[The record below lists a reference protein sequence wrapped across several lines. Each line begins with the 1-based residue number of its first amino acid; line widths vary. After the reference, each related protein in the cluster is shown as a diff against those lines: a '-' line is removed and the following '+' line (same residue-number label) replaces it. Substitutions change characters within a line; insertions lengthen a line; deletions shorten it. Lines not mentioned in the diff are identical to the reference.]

1 MVATAIRL
9 GMGALLVGSALLKLA
24 SPRSSVAAL
33 STFGFADARL
43 RWVAWGSLIC
53 AELVLGAGVCSGSDQ
68 AAYLAAALMALFGLL
83 LVGALMRGRAGA
95 PCACFGSRSRVS
107 RIGVLRNL
115 AMAAGYAAL
124 PLLPEESLST
134 EQWLGLGL
142 AAALLASA
150 GLTVAVLALAREVGM
165 LRLRMGPAAA
175 LEIPG
180 EGPLLGGDAGLADRF
195 SAAVPPGGLLL
206 AVFLSEGCH
215 VCRGLEPAIEG
226 LAADPVVSVL
236 VFDEVAD
243 AEVWRRLEIPG
254 SPYAAALDLDGTVL
268 AKGSFNNLAQLEG
281 VLATA
286 ERRRAAE
293 EPIPDRPHA

>member
-1 MVATAIRL
+1 MAATAIRL
-9 GMGALLVGSALLKLA
+9 GMGAVLVGAALLKLA

-33 STFGFADARL
+33 GTFGFTEARL
-43 RWVAWGSLIC
+43 RWVAWGSVIC
-53 AELVLGAGVCSGSDQ
+53 AEIALGAGVAAGSEQ

-83 LVGALMRGRAGA
+83 LIGALMRGRAGA

-107 RIGVLRNL
+107 RLGVLRNF

-124 PLLPEESLST
+124 PLLPEHSLST
-134 EQWLGLGL
+134 DQWLGLGL
-142 AAALLASA
+142 GAALLACA
-150 GLTVAVLALAREVGM
+150 GLAVAVLALAREVGM

-180 EGPLLGGDAGLADRF
+180 EGPALGEDAGLTARF
-195 SAAVPPGGLLL
+195 GPAPPDGLLL

-215 VCRGLEPAIEG
+215 VCRSLEPTIEG
-226 LAADPVVSVL
+226 LASDPVLSVL

-243 AEVWRRLEIPG
+243 AGVWQRLAIPG
-254 SPYAAALDLDGTVL
+254 SPYAAALDLDGVAL
-268 AKGSFNNLAQLEG
+268 AKGSFNNLAQLESI
-281 VLATA
+281 LATA

-293 EPIPDRPHA
+293 EPIPERPHA

>member
-1 MVATAIRL
+1 MVVTAIRL
-9 GMGALLVGSALLKLA
+9 GMGALLAGAALLKLA

-33 STFGFADARL
+33 STFGFTDVRL

-53 AELVLGAGVCSGSDQ
+53 AELVLGAGVAAGSDQ

-107 RIGVLRNL
+107 RVGVLRNF

-124 PLLPEESLST
+124 PLLPESSLST

-150 GLTVAVLALAREVGM
+150 GLAVAVLALAREVGM

-180 EGPLLGGDAGLADRF
+180 EGPVLGEDAGLSARF
-195 SAAVPPGGLLL
+195 AAVPPDGLLL

-226 LAADPVVSVL
+226 LAADPVLSVL

-254 SPYAAALDLDGTVL
+254 SPYAAALDLDGAVL
-268 AKGSFNNLAQLEG
+268 DKGSVNNLAQLES

-286 ERRRAAE
+286 ERRRAAG
-293 EPIPDRPHA
+293 PIPERPHA

>member
-1 MVATAIRL
+1 MVGMAVRL
-9 GMGALLVGSALLKLA
+9 GMGAALIGAALLKLA

-33 STFGFADARL
+33 ATFGFEDRAL
-43 RWVAWGSLIC
+43 RWAAWASVIG
-53 AELVLGAGVCSGSDQ
+53 AELILGVGVAAGSDT
-68 AAYLAAALMALFGLL
+68 AAYLACGLMAMFGLL
-83 LVGALMRGRAGA
+83 LLGALMRGLAGA

-107 RIGVLRNL
+107 RLAVLRNF

-134 EQWLGLGL
+134 DQWLGLGL
-142 AAALLASA
+142 AAALLACA
-150 GLTVAVLALAREVGM
+150 GLAVAVLALAREVGM

-180 EGPLLGGDAGLADRF
+180 EGPMLGEDAGLAGRF
-195 SAAVPPGGLLL
+195 GPVPPDGLLL

-215 VCRGLEPAIEG
+215 ICRTLAPAIEG
-226 LAADPVVSVL
+226 LASDSVL
-236 VFDEVAD
+236 SVVVFDEVAD
-243 AEVWRRLEIPG
+243 AAVWQRLAIPG
-254 SPYAAALDLDGTVL
+254 SPYAAALDLDGVVL
-268 AKGSFNNLAQLEG
+268 AKGSFNSLAQLEG

-293 EPIPDRPHA
+293 EPLPERPHA

>member
-1 MVATAIRL
+1 MVAMAVRL
-9 GMGALLVGSALLKLA
+9 GMGAALVGAALLKLA

-33 STFGFADARL
+33 ATFGFAAGPL
-43 RWVAWGSLIC
+43 RWVGWGSLIC
-53 AELVLGAGVCSGSDQ
+53 AELALGIGVAAGSEL
-68 AAYLAAALMALFGLL
+68 AAYLAAALMAMFALL
-83 LVGALMRGRAGA
+83 LLGALMRGRAGA

-107 RIGVLRNL
+107 PLGVLRNL

-134 EQWLGLGL
+134 DQWLGLGL
-142 AAALLASA
+142 GAALLGCA
-150 GLTVAVLALAREVGM
+150 GLAVAVLALAREVGM
-165 LRLRMGPAAA
+165 LRLRMGPSAA

-180 EGPLLGGDAGLADRF
+180 EGPPLGEDAGLAGRF
-195 SAAVPPGGLLL
+195 AAAPPGGLLL

-215 VCRGLEPAIEG
+215 VCRGLEPVIEG
-226 LAADPVVSVL
+226 LASDPVLSVL

-243 AEVWRRLEIPG
+243 TEVWRRLEIPG
-254 SPYAAALDLDGTVL
+254 SPYAAALDLDGVVL
-268 AKGSFNNLAQLEG
+268 AKGSFNNLAQLES

-293 EPIPDRPHA
+293 EPLPERPHA